1 MEVQRNGFP
10 GTIYWANLATF
21 AVCEHVVGDCI
32 RSFLSV
38 PSCSELKTI
47 SSPRES
53 IFMKKQFC
61 ILIILFI
68 LTSILPERIVAQF
81 YNGYSM
87 QFGKNRVQYE
97 ERFWS
102 FMRFKNYDT
111 YYYLGGLELA
121 TFTGRTAQKDLEE
134 IEKLFDYKLDGRIQF
149 VIYNKLGDAKQSNIG
164 LETEEI
170 GSNNTGGITRIVG
183 NKVFLYFTGD
193 HIAFHKQIRGGIA
206 RVLIDQI
213 MYGGDIKD
221 RLQNSALLSLPDWY
235 INGLVSYVSSPWNT
249 EIDNRVRDGVNSKK
263 YLKFNHLTGI
273 DAVYAGHSI
282 WKFII
287 DTYSESSVANL
298 LYMTRVNRNI
308 ESGLMYVLGQNI
320 KELSFNWRESMK
332 SRYLNSDSKR
342 DSIESKNIL
351 KRSKPETLYSQLKT
365 SADGRYSIYVANNLG
380 KYKVYLYDHEKKS
393 RKRIQ
398 KSGYRSYAHET
409 DISFPV
415 LAWHPTGQLFAI
427 IRERKGKLVMGTY
440 TLSNKEY
447 VESPLFNFEK
457 VLNFSYADDGQS
469 IVMSAIQKGQS
480 DIFVYNLRTRVA
492 EQITKDFFDDLDP
505 HFIDKSRAIV
515 FSSNRVNDTLGVDK
529 STLMPENSNYDIF
542 YYDYRGQSAILRRIT
557 STMHSNELQ
566 PMQFDSSAIS
576 YLSDENGIVNRY
588 IAHLDSALSYVDTA
602 EHYRMIV
609 DNAPLTNYARNII
622 SYNVNHNYNRV
633 SEIVFRNGKYQLY
646 VGQPKTNLHTD
657 NPLPK
662 TLFKNEQERALNAP
676 PPAPTKPNVTTIE
689 ITDNNGNTTVIP
701 ADSNVVNIDNY
712 VFQSDFPKSKK
723 KDKKKDSPPQS
734 SFIVPQDSVVI
745 KIEEAKK
752 DSLGFQLPKQRNY
765 ETAFS
770 STYFVSQ
777 LDNSLL
783 NQSYQIFNGGSAIYY
798 NPGLNGFFK
807 LGISDLL
814 EDYRITG
821 GFKLAAD
828 LNSNEYFLSY
838 EYLKK
843 RMDRQLTF
851 YRQATLL
858 PEYGAKQFSHEL
870 RYASKYPFSDVSSL
884 RGSIAYRNDKIVT
897 LSLNQPSLESPDV
910 LLHWATARLE
920 YVLDNT
926 INMGLNLYNGTRFK
940 IFGEYYKQVDRK
952 ESGMVI
958 VGADFRHYL
967 KIHRELIWANRI
979 ATSTSFGKEKLIYY
993 LGGTDNW
1000 ISPGFNYETQIDYS
1014 QNYYFQALA
1023 SNLRGFDQNIR
1034 NGNTFALINSEIR
1047 WPVFK
1052 YLLNRPIKS
1061 DFVRN
1066 FQIIGFGDIGTA
1078 WNGLS
1083 PYDSTNVFN
1092 RTVISNTPFVV
1103 TVVKQNEP
1111 IVGGYGFGLR
1121 TRLLGYFIRADWAWG
1136 IENRDLQPYKFYFSF
1151 GLDF

>member
-1 MEVQRNGFP
+1 
-10 GTIYWANLATF
+10 
-21 AVCEHVVGDCI
+21 
-32 RSFLSV
+32 
-38 PSCSELKTI
+38 
-47 SSPRES
+47 
-53 IFMKKQFC
+53 MKKQFC
-61 ILIILFI
+61 ALTVVFLLISLM
-68 LTSILPERIVAQF
+68 PAKIVAQF

-97 ERFWS
+97 DRFWS

-121 TFTGRTAQKDLEE
+121 TFAGRTAQKDLEE

-149 VIYNKLGDAKQSNIG
+149 IIYNKLGDAKQTNIG
-164 LETEEI
+164 LETEEV
-170 GSNNTGGITRIVG
+170 GANNTGGITRIVG

-193 HIAFHKQIRGGIA
+193 HNAFHRQIRAGIA

-213 MYGGDIKD
+213 MYGGDIKE

-235 INGLVSYVSSPWNT
+235 VNGLVSYVSTPWSI
-249 EIDNRVRDGVNSKK
+249 EIDNRVRDGVVSKK

-282 WKFII
+282 WKFIV

-320 KELSFNWRESMK
+320 KELSFNWREAMK
-332 SRYLNSDSKR
+332 TRYINADLKR
-342 DSIESKNIL
+342 DSIISKNIL
-351 KRSKPETLYSQLKT
+351 KRTKPESLYSQLKT
-365 SADGRYSIYVANNLG
+365 SADGKYSVYVANNLG
-380 KYKVYLYDHEKKS
+380 KYRVYLYDLQKNK
-393 RKRIQ
+393 RKRIL

-409 DISFPV
+409 DISFPA
-415 LAWHPTGQLFAI
+415 LAWHPSGQMFAV
-427 IRERKGKLVMGTY
+427 IRERKGKLLMGTY
-440 TLSNKEY
+440 TLETKKYE
-447 VESPLFNFEK
+447 ESPLFNFEK
-457 VLNFSYADDGQS
+457 VLDFSYADDGQS
-469 IVMSAIQKGQS
+469 IVMSGIQKGQS

-492 EQITKDFFDDLDP
+492 EQITKDFYDDLNP
-505 HFIDKSRAIV
+505 HFIDKSKAIV
-515 FSSNRVNDTLGVDK
+515 FSSNRVNDTLGVEK
-529 STLMPENSNYDIF
+529 NTITPENSNFDIF
-542 YYDYRGQSAILRRIT
+542 YYDYKGGSNVLRRIT
-557 STMHSNELQ
+557 NTLHFDEMQ
-566 PMQFDSSAIS
+566 PMQFDSSKIS

-588 IAHLDSALSYVDTA
+588 VAHLDSALSFVDTT

-609 DNAPLTNYARNII
+609 DNAPITNYPRNII
-622 SYNVNHNYNRV
+622 SYDVNHSENRI
-633 SEIVFRNGKYQLY
+633 SEIIFSKGKFQLY
-646 VGQPKTNLHTD
+646 VGPIIESSQIEI
-657 NPLPK
+657 PLPK
-662 TLFKNEQERALNAP
+662 TLFRVEQERALNSP
-676 PPAPTKPNVTTIE
+676 LVVPKQSKVTTIE

-701 ADSNVVNIDNY
+701 RDSNIVNIDNY

-723 KDKKKDSPPQS
+723 KDRKKENQNPPS
-734 SFIVPQDSVVI
+734 SFITPIDTVAPVAVSN
-745 KIEEAKK
+745 

-783 NQSYQIFNGGSAIYY
+783 NQSYQIFSGGSAIYY

-807 LGISDLL
+807 LGVSDLL

-843 RMDRQLTF
+843 RVDRQMTF

-858 PEYGAKQFSHEL
+858 PQYGAKQYSHEF
-870 RYASKYPFSDVSSL
+870 RYAGKYPFSDISSL

-897 LSLNQPSLESPDV
+897 LSLDQPSLETPDI
-910 LLHWATARLE
+910 LLNWATARLE

-926 INMGLNLYNGTRFK
+926 INVGLNLFNGTRFK
-940 IFGEYYKQVDRK
+940 IFGEYYKQINKK

-958 VGADFRHYL
+958 IGADFRHYI
-967 KIHRELIWANRI
+967 KIHRELIWANRF

-993 LGGTDNW
+993 LGATDNW
-1000 ISPGFNYETQIDYS
+1000 ISPGFNYVTPIDYS

-1023 SNLRGFDQNIR
+1023 TNVRGFDQNIR
-1034 NGNTFALINSEIR
+1034 NGNTFALVNSEVR
-1047 WPVFK
+1047 WPIFK

-1066 FQIIGFGDIGTA
+1066 FQIVGFGDIGTA
-1078 WNGLS
+1078 WNGAS

-1092 RTVISNTPFVV
+1092 RTIISNTPFVV

-1111 IVGGYGFGLR
+1111 IVAGYGFGLR

-1136 IENRDLQPYKFYFSF
+1136 VENRDVQPYKFYFSF